1 MRGFRTADLQE
12 YLGAHYGAAKM
23 VLAAAGALDHDAL
36 VAMAQ
41 EVFASH
47 GGGTAPQSPAARYVG
62 GTLCSAKRFEQSHMV
77 VAFEAPS
84 YRDDAFYSAQ
94 VLSSILGGGMSSRL
108 FQKVREE
115 RGLCYS
121 IYSYCWGLADSGL
134 FGMHAATGEEQL
146 PELLDVIW
154 FELEHLAEHAPDDA
168 ELARAKAQLK
178 AGLLMSLESS
188 GARAE
193 QIARQVLAF
202 GEVLDI
208 GELAEKVDAVCTES
222 VRGLAD
228 DLFGASRA
236 SLAIAGSPGWA
247 DRTDLL
253 GEKLQRAAV
262 EAAE

>member
-1 MRGFRTADLQE
+1 
-12 YLGAHYGAAKM
+12 M

-36 VAMAQ
+36 VAMA
-41 EVFASH
+41 EDLFGKHASGSAH
-47 GGGTAPQSPAARYVG
+47 QSPAARYVG
-62 GTLCSAKRFEQSHMV
+62 GTLCSAKRFEQSHV
-77 VAFEAPS
+77 VIAFEAPS

-146 PELLDVIW
+146 PELLDVIR
-154 FELEHLAEHAPDDA
+154 FELEQMAEHAPNDA
-168 ELARAKAQLK
+168 ELGRAKAQLK

-202 GEVLDI
+202 GKVLDI
-208 GELAEKVDAVCTES
+208 GELADKVDAVCAES
-222 VRGLAD
+222 VRALAS
-228 DLFGASRA
+228 DLFGATRT

-247 DRTDLL
+247 DRIDVL
-253 GEKLQRAAV
+253 GEKFQRAAV